1 MFPKM
6 SLQSMSLTSASKSAP
21 VASGGGG
28 GTEYDIDAY
37 DGQTITEEGD
47 LVSPGYPTPYSTS
60 GDTSWSVTLEAP
72 VGQTIQVTVT
82 EFDTTNTWYQRG
94 LTGYN
99 AGSAT
104 PIINKIYGSAVSNTG
119 TFSGGTTLPIVFSS
133 TGNEMTIVFDD
144 WGASGTWKAEVAFV

>member
-1 MFPKM
+1 MA
-6 SLQSMSLTSASKSAP
+6 LTSASKGAP

-28 GTEYDIDAY
+28 VEYDIGTY
-37 DGQTITEEGD
+37 DGQTVTEAGE
-47 LVSPGYPTPYSTS
+47 VVNPGYPAAYSTS
-60 GDTSWSVTLEAP
+60 GDTSWDITFQASP
-72 VGQTIQVTVT
+72 GQIIEVTVT

-104 PIINKIYGSAVSNTG
+104 PIVNKIYGSAPNNTG
-119 TFSGGTTLPIVFSS
+119 TFSGATTLPIVFRS
-133 TGNEMTIVFDD
+133 TGDQMTIVFDD